1 MLTMAAPMLI
11 GFLVTITMMLAL
23 RPVAAQLRL
32 VDIPGGR
39 KTHFGEVPVIG
50 GIAIFLGLLA
60 AVFAMGDYGSGESA
74 LLVGAS
80 VMVMVGALDDRFDLP
95 PNVRILA
102 HLASVMTVVLA
113 SGYRVDSLG
122 DLFGLGAI
130 DLGSVAFIFTV
141 VAAIALINGFNM
153 LDGLDGLAGGVA
165 LVALCGL
172 SAVAAEH
179 LSNGPLIFALALVGS
194 VVAFLIFNLPASFNR
209 RVLGFMG
216 DAGSTLLGFVLAGLA
231 LISIQPSGPGLPP
244 VVVLWLLPVPILEL
258 FTSTFRRAWTG
269 LSPMQA
275 DRGHFH
281 YKLLAAGFSVRAIFI
296 FYLATS
302 SVSALVGIT
311 AWRAGVPEPV
321 MFYAFLVASCVW
333 IFALHRAPRLA
344 RHLPESLK
352 RAQFPP
358 RRRRDDVSAA
368 KSR

>member
-1 MLTMAAPMLI
+1 MLTLAAPMLI

-23 RPVAAQLRL
+23 RPVATQLRL

-39 KTHFGEVPVIG
+39 KTHMGEVPVIG
-50 GIAIFLGLLA
+50 GIAIFFGLLA
-60 AVFAMGDYGSGESA
+60 AVFAMDEFGPGESA
-74 LLVGAS
+74 LLVGAG
-80 VMVMVGALDDRFDLP
+80 VMVLVGALDDRFDLP

-102 HLASVMTVVLA
+102 HLAAVMTLALA
-113 SGYRVDSLG
+113 SGYRVDTLG
-122 DLFGLGAI
+122 DLLGWGPI
-130 DLGSVAFIFTV
+130 DLGSMAFIFTV

-172 SAVAAEH
+172 AAVSASH
-179 LSNGPLIFALALVGS
+179 LWGGPLIVALGLVGS
-194 VVAFLIFNLPASFNR
+194 VAAFLVFNLPASFNR

-231 LISIQPSGPGLPP
+231 LLSIQPSGPGLSP
-244 VVVLWLLPVPILEL
+244 VVVLWLLPVPIIEL
-258 FTSTFRRAWTG
+258 FTSTFRRTWTG

-281 YKLLAAGFSVRAIFI
+281 YKLLEAGFSVRAIFM
-296 FYLATS
+296 FYLVTS

-311 AWRAGVPEPV
+311 AWRAGVSEAI
-321 MFYAFLVASCVW
+321 MFYAFVALSAIWV
-333 IFALHRAPRLA
+333 IAMRHASTLA

-352 RAQFPP
+352 RAQFAP
-358 RRRRDDVSAA
+358 RRRRNGVSPV